1 MSTDKPSEGLKNF
14 DFNAA
19 FVPLQSQEQ
28 GTEFEVLNDNNEPT
42 GFFICLAGPDSTR
55 RKRAKARLT
64 DFFMKSGIG
73 VPKSEPRNRKARR
86 AAASAEPEQ
95 RYTGDT
101 STELAALQMDDMVAA
116 TVSWRYPAGFVGPEC
131 NEANIR
137 HLYGI
142 HPTLYEQVQEKAED
156 IERFIKR

>member
-1 MSTDKPSEGLKNF
+1 MTTEKLSEGSKNF

-19 FVPLQSQEQ
+19 FVPLQSQEE
-28 GTEFEVLNDNNEPT
+28 GSEFEVLNDNNQPT
-42 GFFICLAGPDSTR
+42 GFFIRLAGPDSTR

-73 VPKSEPRNRKARR
+73 MPKSEPRNRKQRR
-86 AAASAEPEQ
+86 AAAAS
-95 RYTGDT
+95 GDQNSGET
-101 STELAALQMDDMVAA
+101 SMELEALQLEDMVAA
-116 TVSWRYPAGFVGPEC
+116 TISWRYPEGFVGPEC

-137 HLYGI
+137 HLYTI